1 MEPAPDPWVILG
13 QSGLSAG
20 LSVPGVID
28 TRMGRAQPLTH
39 PLPAPASKRSLQG
52 TDMQGVAKAYL
63 PLPETAQQLEGGCPE
78 GGAGPGASFEPYQPR
93 PGHRSWFPQVP
104 GLRDHALRSAPTQQ
118 GALCQRPSDPAAPH
132 PPQCPPVPSK
142 GRSGEGAIPAGPSL
156 PCSGLCLQGVWGQD
170 KPAYL
175 GWQELTPSKHLLY
188 ARSNAWHCQ
197 IPMTTK

>member
-1 MEPAPDPWVILG
+1 MILSW
-13 QSGLSAG
+13 SGLSAG
-20 LSVPGVID
+20 LSGPGVID
-28 TRMGRAQPLTH
+28 TRMGKAQPLTH
-39 PLPAPASKRSLQG
+39 PLSRTCQQDVHLGA
-52 TDMQGVAKAYL
+52 DMQGVAEAYL
-63 PLPETAQQLEGGCPE
+63 PLPEAAEQLEGGCPE

-175 GWQELTPSKHLLY
+175 GWQELTFYKHLLY
-188 ARSNAWHCQ
+188 AWSNAWHCQ

>member
-1 MEPAPDPWVILG
+1 MSW
-13 QSGLSAG
+13 SGLSAG
-20 LSVPGVID
+20 LSGPGVID
-28 TRMGRAQPLTH
+28 TRMGKAQPLTH
-39 PLPAPASKRSLQG
+39 PLSRTCQQDVHLGA
-52 TDMQGVAKAYL
+52 DMQGVAEAYL
-63 PLPETAQQLEGGCPE
+63 PLPEAAEQLEGGCPE

-132 PPQCPPVPSK
+132 LPQCPTVPSR
-142 GRSGEGAIPAGPSL
+142 GRSGEGAIPGGPSL
-156 PCSGLCLQGVWGQD
+156 PRSGLCLQGVWGQD

-175 GWQELTPSKHLLY
+175 GWQELTFYKHLLY